1 MDDDRLPD
9 HLNEAV
15 VINSDIAAGGAQPT
29 GKRRY
34 GGIVLAVSAILILA
48 AAVALGSWRSYA
60 LYREALSTA
69 QQRRDFVPSLRAAS
83 IQSSD
88 DVVLVTLPAT
98 TSAFESANIF
108 ARASGYIDKRNVDIG
123 DHVKQGQLLAEI
135 AAPELDHQIAQ
146 AEGTL
151 VQLQAALQQARANA
165 ELAQVTWN
173 RDRPLVEQGWATKQQ
188 GTVDVQT
195 LRAQEAAVG
204 VAQGNVTAQ
213 QAQLLVLKQQ
223 KAYQQVIAPFDGVIT
238 QRNIDVG
245 SLVQADAVSS
255 TFMFTIQQ
263 SNVIRA
269 QVYVPQDEAFGLAP
283 GVEAVIRVPEIPDR
297 AFRGKVTRIAD
308 ALQPGTRTL
317 LTEVDI
323 PNPDGLLTSGIYCTV
338 ELHVPRKVPSLLVP
352 ANAIIFNSD
361 GMQVAV
367 VKDGVVH
374 IRKISV
380 GRDLGTTVEASAG
393 VAPGDQV
400 ILNPPVDLTE
410 GSKVTIR
417 PAS

>member
-15 VINSDIAAGGAQPT
+15 DINSDMAASGAQPT

-204 VAQGNVTAQ
+204 VAQGNV
-213 QAQLLVLKQQ
+213 
-223 KAYQQVIAPFDGVIT
+223 
-238 QRNIDVG
+238 RR
-245 SLVQADAVSS
+245 SRRSS
-255 TFMFTIQQ
+255 WCSSSRKPINR
-263 SNVIRA
+263 SSR
-269 QVYVPQDEAFGLAP
+269 
-283 GVEAVIRVPEIPDR
+283 RS
-297 AFRGKVTRIAD
+297 
-308 ALQPGTRTL
+308 
-317 LTEVDI
+317 TE
-323 PNPDGLLTSGIYCTV
+323 
-338 ELHVPRKVPSLLVP
+338 
-352 ANAIIFNSD
+352 
-361 GMQVAV
+361 
-367 VKDGVVH
+367 
-374 IRKISV
+374 
-380 GRDLGTTVEASAG
+380 
-393 VAPGDQV
+393 
-400 ILNPPVDLTE
+400 
-410 GSKVTIR
+410 
-417 PAS
+417 

>member
-1 MDDDRLPD
+1 MDNDRLPD

-15 VINSDIAAGGAQPT
+15 VINSDIAAQPT

-393 VAPGDQV
+393 VARGDQV

>member
-1 MDDDRLPD
+1 MDNDRLPD
-9 HLNEAV
+9 HLDEAALL
-15 VINSDIAAGGAQPT
+15 NAGAIAGRAQRT
-29 GKRRY
+29 GKRRH
-34 GGIVLAVSAILILA
+34 GGMLLGVGALLILA
-48 AAVALGSWRSYA
+48 AALALGSWRSYA
-60 LYREALSTA
+60 QYREALSTA
-69 QQRRDFVPSLRAAS
+69 QQHRDFVPSLRAAP

-98 TSAFESANIF
+98 TSAFESANVF

-151 VQLQAALQQARANA
+151 VQLQAAMQQARANS

-173 RDRPLVEQGWATKQQ
+173 RDRPLVEQGWVTKQQ

-213 QAQLLVLKQQ
+213 QAQILVLKQQ

-245 SLVQADAVSS
+245 SLVQADAVGS
-255 TFMFTIQQ
+255 TFLFTIQQ

-269 QVYVPQDEAFGLAP
+269 QVYVPQDEAFGLAT

-352 ANAIIFNSD
+352 ANAIIFNGA

-374 IRKISV
+374 FRRISV
-380 GRDLGTTVEASAG
+380 GRDLGTTVEARAG
-393 VAPGDQV
+393 VARGDQV

-410 GSKVTIR
+410 GSKVTVK

>member
-88 DVVLVTLPAT
+88 DAVLVTLPAT

-223 KAYQQVIAPFDGVIT
+223 KAYQQVIAPFEGVIT

>member
-374 IRKISV
+374 IRRISV

>member
-15 VINSDIAAGGAQPT
+15 DINSDIAAGGAQPT

-123 DHVKQGQLLAEI
+123 DHVNQGQLLAEI

-255 TFMFTIQQ
+255 TFLFTIQQ

-393 VAPGDQV
+393 VARGDQV

>member
-15 VINSDIAAGGAQPT
+15 DINSDMAASGAQPT

-204 VAQGNVTAQ
+204 VAQGNVSAQ

-374 IRKISV
+374 IRRISV

>member
-1 MDDDRLPD
+1 MDNDRLPD
-9 HLNEAV
+9 QLNDATILEEDAV
-15 VINSDIAAGGAQPT
+15 VRRGRAAA
-29 GKRRY
+29 KRRH
-34 GGIVLAVSAILILA
+34 GGMLLGVGALVILA
-48 AAVALGSWRSYA
+48 AAIGLGSWRSYA
-60 LYREALSTA
+60 QYREALSTA
-69 QQRRDFVPSLRAAS
+69 QQHRDFVPSLRVAS
-83 IQSSD
+83 IKSSD

-151 VQLQAALQQARANA
+151 VQLQAALQQANANT

-173 RDRPLVEQGWATKQQ
+173 RDRPLVQEGWATKQQ

-195 LRAQEAAVG
+195 LRAQQAAVG

-245 SLVQADAVSS
+245 SLVQADAVGS

-269 QVYVPQDEAFGLAP
+269 QVYVPQDEAFGLGP
-283 GVEAVIRVPEIPDR
+283 GVEAVVRVPEIPDH

-338 ELHVPRKVPSLLVP
+338 ELHVARKVPSLLVP
-352 ANAIIFNSD
+352 ANAIIFNAE

-367 VKDGVVH
+367 VKDGVVN

-380 GRDLGTTVEASAG
+380 GRDLGTTVEATTG

-400 ILNPPVDLTE
+400 ILNPPVDLAE
-410 GSKVTIR
+410 GSKVSTR

>member
-15 VINSDIAAGGAQPT
+15 VINSDIAAQPT

-255 TFMFTIQQ
+255 TFLFTIQQ

>member
-1 MDDDRLPD
+1 MDNDRLPD
-9 HLNEAV
+9 RLDEAV
-15 VINSDIAAGGAQPT
+15 ILNANAVTEGPAT
-29 GKRRY
+29 GKGRH
-34 GGIVLAVSAILILA
+34 GGMVLGAGTLLILA
-48 AAVALGSWRSYA
+48 AALALGSWRSYA
-60 LYREALSTA
+60 QYREALATA
-69 QQRRDFVPSLRAAS
+69 QQHHDFVPSLRVAS

-88 DVVLVTLPAT
+88 DLVLVTLPAT

-135 AAPELDHQIAQ
+135 AAPELDHQIGQ

-151 VQLQAALQQARANA
+151 VQLQAALQQAKANT

-195 LRAQEAAVG
+195 LRAQQAAVG

-213 QAQLLVLKQQ
+213 QAQLLVLRQQ
-223 KAYQQVIAPFDGVIT
+223 KAYQQVVAPFDGVIT

-245 SLVQADAVSS
+245 SLVQADAVGS
-255 TFMFTIQQ
+255 TFLFTIQQ

-283 GVEAVIRVPEIPDR
+283 DVEAVIRVPEIPDH

-308 ALQPGTRTL
+308 ALQPGARTL

-338 ELHVPRKVPSLLVP
+338 ELHVPRKAPSLLVP
-352 ANAIIFNSD
+352 ANAIIFNS
-361 GMQVAV
+361 GGVQVAV
-367 VKDGVVH
+367 VKDGIAH
-374 IRKISV
+374 IRKIAV
-380 GRDLGTTVEASAG
+380 GRDLGTTVEAKAG
-393 VAPGDQV
+393 VASGDQV
-400 ILNPPVDLTE
+400 ILNPPVDLTD
-410 GSKVTIR
+410 GSKVAVR

>member
-15 VINSDIAAGGAQPT
+15 VINSDIAAQPT

-255 TFMFTIQQ
+255 TFLFTIQQ

-361 GMQVAV
+361 GMQVAI

>member
-9 HLNEAV
+9 HLNEAA

-393 VAPGDQV
+393 VARGDQV

>member
-15 VINSDIAAGGAQPT
+15 DINSDMAASGAQPT

-204 VAQGNVTAQ
+204 VAQGNVSAQ

-255 TFMFTIQQ
+255 TFLFTIQQ

>member
-15 VINSDIAAGGAQPT
+15 DINSDIAAGGEQPT

-123 DHVKQGQLLAEI
+123 DHVNQGQLLAEI

-393 VAPGDQV
+393 VARGDQV

>member
-88 DVVLVTLPAT
+88 DAVLVTLPAT

>member
-15 VINSDIAAGGAQPT
+15 DINSDMAASGAQPT

-204 VAQGNVTAQ
+204 VAQGNVSAQ

>member
-1 MDDDRLPD
+1 MDNDRLPD

-15 VINSDIAAGGAQPT
+15 VINSDIAAQPT

-34 GGIVLAVSAILILA
+34 GGIVLAVSAILILT

-393 VAPGDQV
+393 VARGDQV

>member
-15 VINSDIAAGGAQPT
+15 DINSDMAASGAQPT

-255 TFMFTIQQ
+255 TFLFTIQQ

>member
-255 TFMFTIQQ
+255 TFLFTIQQ

>member
-15 VINSDIAAGGAQPT
+15 VINSDIAAQPT

-393 VAPGDQV
+393 VARGDQV

>member
-1 MDDDRLPD
+1 
-9 HLNEAV
+9 
-15 VINSDIAAGGAQPT
+15 
-29 GKRRY
+29 
-34 GGIVLAVSAILILA
+34 
-48 AAVALGSWRSYA
+48 
-60 LYREALSTA
+60 
-69 QQRRDFVPSLRAAS
+69 
-83 IQSSD
+83 
-88 DVVLVTLPAT
+88 
-98 TSAFESANIF
+98 
-108 ARASGYIDKRNVDIG
+108 
-123 DHVKQGQLLAEI
+123 
-135 AAPELDHQIAQ
+135 
-146 AEGTL
+146 
-151 VQLQAALQQARANA
+151 
-165 ELAQVTWN
+165 
-173 RDRPLVEQGWATKQQ
+173 
-188 GTVDVQT
+188 
-195 LRAQEAAVG
+195 
-204 VAQGNVTAQ
+204 
-213 QAQLLVLKQQ
+213 VLKQQ

-245 SLVQADAVSS
+245 SLVQADAVGS
-255 TFMFTIQQ
+255 TFLFTIQQ

-269 QVYVPQDEAFGLAP
+269 QVYVPQDEAFGLTP

-338 ELHVPRKVPSLLVP
+338 ELHIPRKVPSLLVP
-352 ANAIIFNSD
+352 ANAIIFNSA
-361 GMQVAV
+361 GMQVAL

-374 IRKISV
+374 LRKISV

-417 PAS
+417 PTS

>member
-1 MDDDRLPD
+1 MDDDRLSNQLD
-9 HLNEAV
+9 QAV
-15 VINSDIAAGGAQPT
+15 TLDEDAVGGEGQRT
-29 GKRRY
+29 GKQRY
-34 GGIVLAVSAILILA
+34 GGILLGIGALVILA
-48 AAVALGSWRSYA
+48 AAIAVGSWRSYA
-60 LYREALSTA
+60 QYREALEIA
-69 QQRRDFVPSLRAAS
+69 QQHRDFVPRLRVAS
-83 IQSSD
+83 IKASD
-88 DVVLVTLPAT
+88 GVVQVTLPAT

-151 VQLQAALQQARANA
+151 VQLQAALQQARANT

-173 RDRPLVEQGWATKQQ
+173 RDRPLVQQGWATKQQ

-195 LRAQEAAVG
+195 LRAQQAAVG
-204 VAQGNVTAQ
+204 VADGNVTAQ

-245 SLVQADAVSS
+245 SLVQADAVGS
-255 TFMFTIQQ
+255 TFLFTIEQ

-283 GVEAVIRVPEIPDR
+283 GVEAVVRVPEIPDH

-338 ELHVPRKVPSLLVP
+338 ELDIPRKVPSLLVP

-361 GMQVAV
+361 GMQVAIF
-367 VKDGVVH
+367 KDGVVH
-374 IRKISV
+374 IRKITV
-380 GRDLGTTVEASAG
+380 GRDLGTTVEANAG
-393 VAPGDQV
+393 VTAGDQV
-400 ILNPPVDLTE
+400 ILNPPVDLAE